1 MTQTSVADTLREYLS
16 LLELLDDAY
25 WEASSIHHKDML
37 YDIISIFSQEVAEIN
52 KLSIQDH
59 HYPYEVITV
68 FRYQWEAVAHGI
80 HKLRQRRQVMTDN
93 RDARVQQAD
102 RDITGSVCPAEL
114 VDQPDVAESK
124 AALLAPEAH
133 GIAAQHHAGT
143 EAHGYHHG
151 AVYL

>member
-59 HYPYEVITV
+59 HYPYEVIT
-68 FRYQWEAVAHGI
+68 EGI
-80 HKLRQRRQVMTDN
+80 RLVVPKLERLDENREDVIQRTQTLTDF
-93 RDARVQQAD
+93 
-102 RDITGSVCPAEL
+102 RDILSSVL
-114 VDQPDVAESK
+114 GI
-124 AALLAPEAH
+124 LEA
-133 GIAAQHHAGT
+133 QLRT
-143 EAHGYHHG
+143 
-151 AVYL
+151 L

>member
-59 HYPYEVITV
+59 HYPYEVIT
-68 FRYQWEAVAHGI
+68 EGI
-80 HKLRQRRQVMTDN
+80 RWVVPKLERLDENREDVIQRTQTLTDF
-93 RDARVQQAD
+93 
-102 RDITGSVCPAEL
+102 RDILSSVL
-114 VDQPDVAESK
+114 GI
-124 AALLAPEAH
+124 LEA
-133 GIAAQHHAGT
+133 QLRT
-143 EAHGYHHG
+143 
-151 AVYL
+151 L